1 MLVEVLLP
9 GMPRL
14 RSGSK
19 VCGAGVDGV
28 AGAPA
33 GGAGG
38 AAAFM
43 KPKADP
49 DGAVADLT
57 C

>member
-1 MLVEVLLP
+1 
-9 GMPRL
+9 
-14 RSGSK
+14 
-19 VCGAGVDGV
+19 VDGV